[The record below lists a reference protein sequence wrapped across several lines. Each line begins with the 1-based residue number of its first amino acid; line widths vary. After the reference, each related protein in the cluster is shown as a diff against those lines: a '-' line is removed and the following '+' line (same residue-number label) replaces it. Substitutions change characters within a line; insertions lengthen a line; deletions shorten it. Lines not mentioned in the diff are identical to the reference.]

1 MDNQFNTSKKY
12 IDQVLRDKFRTS
24 RNKNFNTRVIKLFC
38 QKIGVKYGITVNSGT
53 SGLHSALLSL
63 DLNKDDEVLMPAITM
78 SAVAY
83 SIILSGAK
91 PVFVD
96 VDRKTLNLDL
106 DDLQK
111 KISNKTKALIC
122 VALFGLMPNY
132 DSIKK
137 IIKKSKK
144 KIFIIEDNAECMIG
158 RHGKKFAGN
167 HGDFAMFS
175 FQASKTISSGEGGI
189 IVTNNKKLWN
199 KAKLAS
205 NLGYKSRSLNY
216 TKLRK
221 KLTRT
226 NFSRHVSLGF
236 NYRLSE
242 LNAALVYGQLKQLK
256 KILHK
261 RKSNAEEFLKIIK
274 KYQDIIFTQKIDKNI
289 THAFWTV
296 PIVFK
301 NYANLK
307 KFEKLWFRYRGDF
320 YYGCW
325 KIPYQEDFF
334 KKLGISFNK
343 CHIAESIQRRTIQLN
358 TNYDKKSDL
367 NKQLNVLDKVLQKLK
382 T

>member
-1 MDNQFNTSKKY
+1 MDNQFSTSKKY

-63 DLNKDDEVLMPAITM
+63 NLNKNDEVLMPAITM

-96 VDRKTLNLDL
+96 IDKDTLNIDIK
-106 DDLQK
+106 DLQK

-132 DSIKK
+132 GLIKK

-158 RHGKKFAGN
+158 KYGKKFAGN

-199 KAKLAS
+199 NAKLAS
-205 NLGYKSRSLNY
+205 NLGYKSRNLNY
-216 TKLRK
+216 INLRK
-221 KLTRT
+221 KLSGT

-242 LNAALVYGQLKQLK
+242 LNAALIYGQLKQLK
-256 KILHK
+256 NILLK
-261 RKSNAEEFLKIIK
+261 RKTNAEKFLKVIK

-289 THAFWTV
+289 SHAFWTV

-301 NYANLK
+301 NYENLK
-307 KFEKLWFRYRGDF
+307 KFEKLWFRHRGDF

-334 KKLGISFNK
+334 KKLGISHNK
-343 CHIAESIQRRTIQLN
+343 CHTAESIQRRTIQLN
-358 TNYDKKSDL
+358 TNYDKKSEL
-367 NKQLNVLDKVLQKLK
+367 KKQLNILNKVLKKLK